1 MKIFLCLDLCST
13 LCSAI
18 WESKLIVVPDQSSWR
33 FLLLLWDWRLRLLL
47 LPLPRCL
54 RLGLDSSDPD
64 EFELRLRFL
73 FAWLTMACKGL
84 PDSFRFMSVERFFE
98 IMIVIIL
105 IIFFFYVLLFLF
117 GWFGRAVGVEE
128 YAIFVVMRFGLYSL
142 LCPSWRTLVNK
153 QPSIWIR
160 SFF

>member
-1 MKIFLCLDLCST
+1 MSISIFNRTINMKIFLCLDLCST

-84 PDSFRFMSVERFFE
+84 PDSLRFMSVERFFE
-98 IMIVIIL
+98 IMIAIIL

-117 GWFGRAVGVEE
+117 GLGAPSAWKN
-128 YAIFVVMRFGLYSL
+128 MQSL
-142 LCPSWRTLVNK
+142 SSCDLDCTL
-153 QPSIWIR
+153 
-160 SFF
+160 SFALLGAPW